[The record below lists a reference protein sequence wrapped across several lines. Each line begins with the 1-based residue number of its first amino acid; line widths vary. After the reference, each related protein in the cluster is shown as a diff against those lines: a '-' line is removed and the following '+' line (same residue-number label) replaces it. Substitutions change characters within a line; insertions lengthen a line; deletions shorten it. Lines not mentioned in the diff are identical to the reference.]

1 MAKLAGAEWKEMSAE
16 DKAEW
21 NEKAKEDKVCSA
33 VHLGDSSRI
42 FISARARDH
51 HSTCIHLTCLCIHL
65 THIHQA
71 RYERELAAYE
81 AAKRVAAA
89 DDDVSSDSDDGA
101 AAADSDSD

>member
-1 MAKLAGAEWKEMSAE
+1 MLGYSSRPLISATRLGHLCRLF
-16 DKAEW
+16 
-21 NEKAKEDKVCSA
+21 VSA
-33 VHLGDSSRI
+33 HAYDHHHAILYVHLI
-42 FISARARDH
+42 
-51 HSTCIHLTCLCIHL
+51 
-65 THIHQA
+65 HIHQA